1 MSDRVNVEVSV
12 EIQVAPA
19 FTEVVLEDRLRR
31 VVETVLQFEEEPGE
45 VTVVVTDDEG
55 IQELNRDF
63 LGIDEP
69 TDVLSF
75 GTEKQSG
82 PFVASPEAGRYL
94 GDIIVSYPRAEE
106 QAAEQDYPV
115 QRELDLLV
123 VHGVLHLLGYDHAEE
138 EEKVHMWTRQDDIL
152 TNLWIGS

>member
-19 FTEVVLEDRLRR
+19 FTEAVSQDRLRR

-55 IQELNRDF
+55 IRELNRDF
-63 LGIDEP
+63 LGTDEP

-75 GTEKQSG
+75 GTEKESG
-82 PFVASPEAGRYL
+82 PFIASPEASRYL
-94 GDIIVSYPRAEE
+94 GDVIVSYPRAKE
-106 QAAEQDYPV
+106 QAGEQGYPV

-152 TNLWIGS
+152 TNLWLGS